1 MRFAPIRELASLRLD
16 SRTLWLSRNDRRNGP
31 STAVGFEQM
40 DIVAEFNAPVGGW
53 EALATRRSPCYFGV
67 RLRLGG
73 RGAGHAVWIQS
84 HCNATVGADAQGC
97 AELGRVS
104 AQRMD
109 QVFRNGAG
117 AVPERAAE
125 LTLDRGNSTS
135 ASGVPLGAL
144 FGGTRLL
151 GGPLVLPRG
160 SAPLEMRVLVDHSLI
175 EAFASGATNAL
186 LEQLLHFYIATI
198 ILPDGLWTNIA

>member
-1 MRFAPIRELASLRLD
+1 MRFAPIRELASLRLH
-16 SRTLWLSRNDRRNGP
+16 SRTLWLSSTDRRNGP

-135 ASGVPLGAL
+135 TSGVPLGAL

-175 EAFASGATNAL
+175 EAFASGAKTPFGSNLYIETIVLPRQAL
-186 LEQLLHFYIATI
+186 DKHRKS
-198 ILPDGLWTNIA
+198 

>member
-1 MRFAPIRELASLRLD
+1 MRFAPIRELASLRLH
-16 SRTLWLSRNDRRNGP
+16 SRTLWLSSTDRRNGP

-97 AELGRVS
+97 AALGRVS

>member
-1 MRFAPIRELASLRLD
+1 VRFAPIRELASLRLD
-16 SRTLWLSRNDRRNGP
+16 SSLRTLTLSPAGNDDRRNDN
-31 STAVGFEQM
+31 SMAVGFEQM

-84 HCNATVGADAQGC
+84 HCNATVGADSEGC
-97 AELGRVS
+97 AALGHVS

-125 LTLDRGNSTS
+125 LTLDRGDTTNV
-135 ASGVPLGAL
+135 SGVP
-144 FGGTRLL
+144 GGTRLL
-151 GGPLVLPRG
+151 GGPLELPRG
-160 SAPLEMRVLVDHSLI
+160 SAPLEMRILVDHSLV
-175 EAFASGATNAL
+175 EAFAAGARNAF
-186 LEQLLHFYIATI
+186 LEQ
-198 ILPDGLWTNIA
+198 